1 MTLIQSFPRKAD
13 RATRT
18 PIERL
23 AGAVV
28 ELAAWMRRRRQM
40 RASRALL
47 ETFDDRLLED
57 IGLRRD
63 QIDPGARRPDLRR
76 YLEAG

>member
-1 MTLIQSFPRKAD
+1 MTLIQSFPRKAE
-13 RATRT
+13 RATQS

-23 AGAVV
+23 VGALRDLV
-28 ELAAWMRRRRQM
+28 AWMRRRRQM

-63 QIDPGARRPDLRR
+63 QIDPGARRPDLQR